1 MEEALWLAVI
11 PPFPPPTQDTNDR
24 VLEVWR
30 KFFCMSRLSWWGI
43 AQAMAIWGPG
53 NHKGKVLNRLCSP
66 LVAVGSAHR
75 CTICMH
81 VSPEWKTSLHP
92 TSRPSPA
99 TRWEAELE
107 ICYPHRD
114 GSSNPQSLTMRKRAG
129 RFLSAW
135 LWYFWKVGLWDF
147 FFSLLSWKSPPYA
160 GWTAGYDFFTLR
172 KHFPPYRGDKVEL
185 LVFQLL

>member
-147 FFSLLSWKSPPYA
+147 FF
-160 GWTAGYDFFTLR
+160 FTSVLEITSICWLDCWIR
-172 KHFPPYRGDKVEL
+172 FLYIEKAFPTI
-185 LVFQLL
+185 